1 MTTNIRW
8 LHLSDFHVGKD
19 GYAESAMFKYILEHV
34 KSKIEAGFV
43 PDLVFITGDI
53 ANRGAA
59 AEYIKFWEEFLVPL
73 DNIIP
78 GDILHRTF
86 TVPGNHDLN
95 REKFKQFDRREFSKL
110 SQPYFDVS
118 KSGVESREM
127 LIERFRSY
135 IDHDITSLAAE
146 FATEHGSYVKKIII
160 NGHSISVVGVNT
172 AWLSRDALDERE
184 LTLGKPIL
192 EKALEKTDSSDLVIV
207 LGHHPIDWFVREQQR
222 PIKSLLGNYNCL
234 YLHGHLHDAWTEPS
248 YGGGDFYLAIQSG
261 AAFQARE
268 GDKWRNGLVWGE
280 ADFTTRKVRLQ
291 PCQWNVN
298 QQGWT
303 INSDAFHEKHRD
315 GDWWKYSLPS
325 AMETDVSNT
334 SLDTQPALPGGWEVK
349 KYAELEQ
356 YQSALDTADALAFFD
371 GSVPNWSIAL
381 SSSIPRRDIVGKL
394 VGAFRGCEDFNIP
407 TVALLTAAGCEGKT
421 TALLQA
427 AFEIIKDDPEW
438 SVLRRLTDTR
448 PFDINELVPILS
460 RPGRWLVVLDGAD
473 QAAKAVQ
480 KLAESKAELANGKV
494 SFLLACR
501 DSDWLASEADKLSW
515 KEVSN
520 FKHERLSGLSLSDAS
535 KIVAAWEAYGDAG
548 LGDLAEIDE
557 GTRVERFRK
566 CAKEEAKVSAGAF
579 YGALLT
585 VRHGTDLVAHAK
597 VMLDKLETIKIPSG
611 GTLKDA
617 IAYIAIMHAE
627 RQDYLSV
634 PVLAKVLGC
643 DPGKFHATVIRPLGQ
658 EAAATS
664 TSTCIYTRH
673 RYIALAIVEVLEDDY
688 LENISNLFEK
698 LVSAAIK
705 AYNEGVYI
713 KDLHSWRY
721 DLPEHFFTTDRP
733 LLAIDIAKAVC
744 DADPSHAQAIT
755 NLAYLYRKSRDVL
768 HAVELFRQAEIKPE
782 HRAYFFEWSVSEAEC
797 RNSAESVVL
806 SSHALSDECATQR
819 LTVDDAKGYLSGM
832 HTNFNKLY
840 NAYVDN
846 VFQDANNAI
855 LSLMVIFSGSRP
867 SEDVRNFLKR
877 VSNRRA
883 KLYEAE
889 PAVNLLL
896 VGARKALISGV
907 DVRVSAAVDHL
918 ESVSYNGLK
927 QLLHNLQN
935 K

>member
-1 MTTNIRW
+1 MTTNVRW

-19 GYAESAMFKYILEHV
+19 SYAESAMFKYIIEHV
-34 KSKIEAGFV
+34 KKKIDSGFV
-43 PDLVFITGDI
+43 PDFVFITGDI
-53 ANRGAA
+53 ANKGADV
-59 AEYIKFWEEFLVPL
+59 EYIKFWEEFLTPL
-73 DNIIP
+73 DCIIP
-78 GDILHRTF
+78 GDILQRTF

-118 KSGVESREM
+118 KSGLESREM
-127 LIERFRSY
+127 LIERFRGY
-135 IDHDITSLAAE
+135 IDHDVTSLAAE
-146 FATEHGSYVKKIII
+146 FETERGSYVRKITI

-172 AWLSRDALDERE
+172 AWLSRDAQDERE

-192 EKALEKTDSSDLVIV
+192 ETALESTESSDLVIV

-268 GDKWRNGLVWGE
+268 GEKWRNGLVWGE

-291 PCQWNVN
+291 PCQWNVD

-303 INSDAFHEKHRD
+303 INSDAFHAKHRD
-315 GDWWKYSLPS
+315 GEWWKYSLPS
-325 AMETDVSNT
+325 AMEVDASNI
-334 SLDTQPALPGGWEVK
+334 SLASQSPPPGGWEIK
-349 KYAELEQ
+349 KYSELEQ
-356 YQSALDTADALAFFD
+356 YQRALDTAEALSFFD
-371 GSVPNWSIAL
+371 GSVPSWSIAL
-381 SSSIPRRDIVGKL
+381 SSSIPRRDIVSKL
-394 VGAFRGCEDFNIP
+394 VGAFRDCADFNIP

-438 SVLRRLTDTR
+438 SILRRLTDTR
-448 PFDINELVPILS
+448 SFDVNELRHILS
-460 RPGRWLVVLDGAD
+460 RPGKWLVVLDGAD

-480 KLAESKAELANGKV
+480 KLAESKTEIANGKV

-501 DSDWLASEADKLSW
+501 DSDWLASEADKLLW
-515 KEVSN
+515 KDVCN
-520 FKHERLSGLSLSDAS
+520 FKHERLSGLSLSDAN

-548 LGDLAEIDE
+548 LGDLAEIEEDF
-557 GTRVERFRK
+557 RVERFRK
-566 CAKEEAKVSAGAF
+566 CAKEEAKVSDGAF

-585 VRHGTDLVAHAK
+585 VRHGSDLIAHAK
-597 VMLDKLETIKIPSG
+597 AMLDKLETIKIPSG

-627 RQDYLSV
+627 KQDYLSV
-634 PVLAKVLGC
+634 PVLAKALGC
-643 DPGKFHATVIRPLGQ
+643 DLGKFHATVIRPLGQ

-673 RYIALAIVEVLEDDY
+673 RYIALAIVKVLEDDH
-688 LENISNLFEK
+688 LENISNLFER
-698 LVSAAIK
+698 LVSAAITS
-705 AYNEGVYI
+705 YNEGIYI

-721 DLPEHFFTTDRP
+721 DLPEHFFITDRP

-744 DADPSHAQAIT
+744 ESDPSHPQAIT
-755 NLAYLYRKSRDVL
+755 NLAYLYRKSKDVL

-819 LTVDDAKGYLSGM
+819 LTVEDAKGYLSGM
-832 HTNFNKLY
+832 HKNFNKLY
-840 NAYVDN
+840 NSYVDN
-846 VFQDANNAI
+846 TFRDAQDGV
-855 LSLMVIFSGSRP
+855 LSLMVIFSGTRP
-867 SEDVRNFLKR
+867 SADVRDFLKR
-877 VSNRRA
+877 VANRRA
-883 KLYEAE
+883 KQYEAE
-889 PAVNLLL
+889 FAVSLLL
-896 VGARKALISGV
+896 SGARKALLSGV
-907 DVRVSAAVDHL
+907 DSRVAAAVDHL
-918 ESVSYNGLK
+918 ELVSYSGLK
-927 QLLHNLQN
+927 QLLHNLQAR
-935 K
+935 